1 MAQIF
6 APTNTAANTLRY
18 SEYQKHSKSASA
30 ALLDKAFLWLQYQ
43 APSTALQFTQATC
56 QQRLTKDGALELP
69 VANQVLTS
77 IFFKYFKC

>member
-6 APTNTAANTLRY
+6 APTNAAANTLRY

-43 APSTALQFTQATC
+43 APSTALQFTQAT
-56 QQRLTKDGALELP
+56 
-69 VANQVLTS
+69 
-77 IFFKYFKC
+77 